1 MPPDGAPGHAEPTVA
16 PAVVPRV
23 EPAPP
28 AGAAPTG
35 FAPGAL
41 TPQGVLFLQRSGGNA
56 AVGRLLRGGWPQPGS
71 KGRKL
76 ARYEAGEHAAFGGA
90 GTVNINGVPIPR
102 ANVIAMGDFYGSPEE
117 MQSAD
122 PAELRKL
129 NELIERDKDFRAG
142 KPGVKEPSNDE
153 IEEATSARPE
163 GQRFMDL
170 NKANQSHFAPPKDE
184 AARKKSEAEGK
195 DHKSAFAKH
204 HKAALDQATEGGAS
218 PASPTAPKRPAPDKA
233 RATNGFAN
241 HYLTDAFSAGH
252 LINKDEVMQLAK
264 KNWEASKDSGFWA
277 NRNTFTDAVA
287 AGVLDDPDI
296 AELMKDKE
304 MSIHVGWTDVTR
316 ARFSELMHTIAYFKT
331 DDFLNLFARTVH
343 DKLNQQGVEVE
354 VQGKTIKLAGDETL
368 KGSPESLAAGRAAV
382 AQSDANVEEAANA
395 TTAVDPEAMVKKVW
409 DMVPK
414 PTKTGQEQIDK
425 VTKELTD
432 MSDPKSVAAIVELSK
447 KQMPTL
453 VKELTKEGHLRTK
466 RKPAAIKQAP
476 ATPAPP
482 PAAPPPPARAPGPPS
497 AGTPRAPGPAPSGEP
512 ELDPLDAG
520 APLPGG
526 VR

>member
-1 MPPDGAPGHAEPTVA
+1 
-16 PAVVPRV
+16 V
-23 EPAPP
+23 EPAP
-28 AGAAPTG
+28 AARAAPAG

-56 AVGRLLRGGWPQPGS
+56 AVGRFLRGANPGS
-71 KGRKL
+71 PPHPGAGGHLL
-76 ARYEAGEHAAFGGA
+76 ARYEAGEHAAFGGG
-90 GTVNINGVPIPR
+90 GTVNINGVAIPR
-102 ANVIAMGDFYGSPEE
+102 ANVIAMGDFYGSPEA

-129 NELIERDKDFRAG
+129 NALIERDKDFRAG

-170 NKANQSHFAPPKDE
+170 NKTNQSHFAPPKDE

-218 PASPTAPKRPAPDKA
+218 PASPSAPKRPAPDKA

-277 NRNTFTDAVA
+277 NRNAFTDAVA
-287 AGVLDDPDI
+287 AGVLADPKI
-296 AELMKDKE
+296 AELMAGKE
-304 MSIHVGWTDVTR
+304 MSIHIGWTAVTP

-331 DDFLNLFARTVH
+331 DDFLNLFARIVH
-343 DKLNQQGVEVE
+343 DKLNEQGVEVE
-354 VQGKTIKLAGDETL
+354 VQGKIIKLAGDETL
-368 KGSPESLAAGRAAV
+368 KGSPDSLAAGRAAV
-382 AQSDANVEEAANA
+382 AQSDANVEEAANS

-414 PTKTGQEQIDK
+414 PTKSGQQQIDQ

-453 VKELTKEGHLRTK
+453 VKELTKENHLRDK

-476 ATPAPP
+476 APPPAPP
-482 PAAPPPPARAPGPPS
+482 PAPAPTAHAPAPPS
-497 AGTPRAPGPAPSGEP
+497 AGTPAAPAPAPSGTP
-512 ELDPLDAG
+512 EQDPLDAG
-520 APLPGG
+520 VPLPGG